1 MSDAVIA
8 QIVQQTE
15 ALPAN
20 LQQQVLDFV
29 RELAAFVQRG
39 VPGEKLLRFAG
50 MIPADD
56 VELMRQAIEGGMST
70 KDAFKRYG
78 IM

>member
-1 MSDAVIA
+1 MSDALIA
-8 QIVQQTE
+8 QIVQQAE
-15 ALPAN
+15 ILPAN

-29 RELAAFVQRG
+29 KELAAFVQRG

-56 VELMRQAIEGGMST
+56 LELMRQAIE
-70 KDAFKRYG
+70 DECEQVDWHEW
-78 IM
+78 

>member
-1 MSDAVIA
+1 VSDVVIA

-15 ALPAN
+15 NLPAD

-29 RELAAFVQRG
+29 RKLAALVQRG

-50 MIPADD
+50 MIPAEDL
-56 VELMRQAIEGGMST
+56 ELMRQAIE
-70 KDAFKRYG
+70 DDCEQVDWHEW
-78 IM
+78 

>member
-1 MSDAVIA
+1 VSDAVIT

-15 ALPAN
+15 NLPAD

-29 RELAAFVQRG
+29 RKLAALVQRG

-50 MIPADD
+50 MIPAEDL
-56 VELMRQAIEGGMST
+56 ELMRQAIE
-70 KDAFKRYG
+70 DDCEQVDWHEW
-78 IM
+78 

>member
-1 MSDAVIA
+1 MSDAVIT

-56 VELMRQAIEGGMST
+56 LQLMRQAIE
-70 KDAFKRYG
+70 DDCEQVDWHEW
-78 IM
+78 

>member
-1 MSDAVIA
+1 MSDAVIT

-29 RELAAFVQRG
+29 KELAAFVQHG

-56 VELMRQAIEGGMST
+56 VELMRQAIE
-70 KDAFKRYG
+70 DDCEQVDWHEW
-78 IM
+78 